1 MSKESYIR
9 EIEEE
14 DMENEIKRFLGHQ
27 SDTSRDGDISN
38 GSNDKVMDSE
48 EYDGLLWYKENI
60 ERMTWDEIHEEMS
73 RRIKNGSWNTYIET
87 LGKPPHV
94 IKHDYLMR
102 KMKKW

>member
-27 SDTSRDGDISN
+27 SDTSHDGDIS
-38 GSNDKVMDSE
+38 DE